1 MRTHELAGGT
11 AGGARLTAA
20 ILGRRGV
27 GSAHAL
33 VWFVVWLIWNNV
45 GDKEPLTF
53 APVNWWT
60 GLLLLAV
67 ALDLGGGH
75 AHGARR

>member
-1 MRTHELAGGT
+1 MIDAWSPTL
-11 AGGARLTAA
+11 LDQ
-20 ILGRRGV
+20 GV
-27 GSAHAL
+27 TL
-33 VWFVVWLIWNNV
+33 VWFVIWLIWNNV

-53 APVNWWT
+53 DPVNWWA

-75 AHGARR
+75 AHAARR

>member
-1 MRTHELAGGT
+1 MT
-11 AGGARLTAA
+11 
-20 ILGRRGV
+20 
-27 GSAHAL
+27 L
-33 VWFVVWLIWNNV
+33 VWFAVWLIWNNV

-53 APVNWWT
+53 DPVNWWT

>member
-1 MRTHELAGGT
+1 VT
-11 AGGARLTAA
+11 
-20 ILGRRGV
+20 
-27 GSAHAL
+27 L

-53 APVNWWT
+53 DPVNWWT

-75 AHGARR
+75 AHVRAPLSPLLGTPQGRLGDEAAVFTAGVRRRR